1 MHFGARSFSLGL
13 ARLSMRNRL
22 LPGALLVLW
31 FAAPLVA
38 ATHDGDHRL
47 DRALLRRAHDP
58 QGCSRII
65 VHTTDPV
72 GLAQLLASLPGATD
86 GHLLSAGALGAEVP
100 DAALDALAS
109 DRRVLSVVL
118 DREVVATMERTAEAV
133 GARWVRD
140 NLGYDG
146 EGIGIATID
155 SGVTSWHDDLSGAGG
170 GQRVVH
176 FADFVQHRT
185 APYDDYGH
193 GTHVA
198 GVLAGNGYDSDG
210 ARAGIAPGANIV
222 ALKVLD
228 QFGHGYISDVIA
240 AIDYAIANRRAF
252 NIRIIN
258 VSVAAAV
265 TESYITDP
273 LTLATRRAVDAG
285 IVVVAAAGNLGR
297 RGDGTPARGGI
308 TAPGNAPWV
317 ITVGAAS
324 HMGTADRADDA
335 VAAFS
340 SRGPSRIDRVAKPD
354 IVAPGVGIESLSMPG
369 STLYE
374 QRPSMRLWGTV
385 ETLAPPYFSMT
396 GTSMAAPTVSG
407 TIALMLEANP
417 ALTPNAVKAILEYT
431 AESSDKYDSMAQGA
445 GFLNARG
452 AVELARSFA
461 TGEPVQDTA
470 SWNRHVIWGN
480 RRIGIDSLRPSARVW
495 AASVTWGQG
504 AFEGGVN

>member
-1 MHFGARSFSLGL
+1 
-13 ARLSMRNRL
+13 MRKRL
-22 LPGALLVLW
+22 LPAALLLLW
-31 FAAPLVA
+31 FAAPMLA
-38 ATHDGDHRL
+38 ATHDGDGRL
-47 DRALLRRAHDP
+47 DRALLQRAHDP

-65 VHTTDPV
+65 LRTSDPT
-72 GLAQLLASLPGATD
+72 GIERLLASTPHATPAR
-86 GHLLSAGALGAEVP
+86 LISAFAIGIEVP
-100 DAALDALAS
+100 DSALDALAA
-109 DRRVLSVVL
+109 DPRVLSIVV
-118 DREVVATMERTAEAV
+118 DRDVVATMERTAEAV

-146 EGIGIATID
+146 EGVGIATID

-170 GQRVVH
+170 GQRIVH

-198 GVLAGNGYDSDG
+198 GVLAGNGFDSDG
-210 ARAGIAPGANIV
+210 ARAGIAPGANII

-228 QFGHGYISDVIA
+228 ESGHGYISDVIA
-240 AIDYAIANRRAF
+240 AIDYAILHRKAF
-252 NIRIIN
+252 NIRVIN

-265 TESYITDP
+265 TESYLTDP
-273 LTLATRRAVDAG
+273 LTLATKRAVDAG

-297 RGDGTPARGGI
+297 RLDGTPVAGGI

-324 HMGTADRADDA
+324 HMGTTDRTDD
-335 VAAFS
+335 VLAAFS
-340 SRGPSRIDRVAKPD
+340 SRGPSRIDHVAKPD
-354 IVAPGVGIESLSMPG
+354 LVAPGVGIESLSNPG

-385 ETLAPPYFSMT
+385 DTLAPPYFSMT
-396 GTSMAAPTVSG
+396 GTSMAAPVVSG

-452 AVELARSFA
+452 AVELAKSFI
-461 TGEPVQDTA
+461 TGEPVQDTSA
-470 SWNRHVIWGN
+470 WGRHVIWGN
-480 RRIGIDSLRPSARVW
+480 RLIGIGSLRPDARAW
-495 AASVTWGQG
+495 AASVTWGDG
-504 AFEGGVN
+504 GIEGGGN